1 MQYYIKLT
9 YLSEES
15 PPNEKLFP
23 LPGRLSDRVLR
34 DCVGIIS
41 LSMSRS
47 RSVVEK
53 ELLSRLLNSDEI
65 CMRKTILARTG
76 ATYLTIL

>member
-1 MQYYIKLT
+1 MQNNIKLM
-9 YLSEES
+9 YLSEEL
-15 PPNEKLFP
+15 PPNDELFP
-23 LPGRLSDRVLR
+23 LPGRLSDGGLR

-65 CMRKTILARTG
+65 
-76 ATYLTIL
+76 